1 MIRKNEYL
9 KLKAI
14 EILNEKIESQI
25 ITLGEVIP
33 ETKLKTF
40 NGDVIKLSDRS
51 QKNHV
56 LLSFMRASWCPYCRG
71 QMEMLNGMARTFKK
85 IGCEMI
91 AITRE
96 KPKESTFSS
105 EEIMLVSDLTNE
117 FGKSLNMTYF
127 AMEEMKKIYKDL
139 GLTEEVEGYFD
150 TSELNVPATFI
161 LTQGEGRIVYKH
173 AKRDYTKRAPGSEII
188 SELSKLNQ

>member
-1 MIRKNEYL
+1 
-9 KLKAI
+9 
-14 EILNEKIESQI
+14 
-25 ITLGEVIP
+25 
-33 ETKLKTF
+33 
-40 NGDVIKLSDRS
+40 
-51 QKNHV
+51 
-56 LLSFMRASWCPYCRG
+56 
-71 QMEMLNGMARTFKK
+71 MLNGMATTFKK
-85 IGCEMI
+85 IGCKMI

-96 KPKESTFSS
+96 KPEESTFSS

-173 AKRDYTKRAPGSEII
+173 AKRDYTKRAAGSEII